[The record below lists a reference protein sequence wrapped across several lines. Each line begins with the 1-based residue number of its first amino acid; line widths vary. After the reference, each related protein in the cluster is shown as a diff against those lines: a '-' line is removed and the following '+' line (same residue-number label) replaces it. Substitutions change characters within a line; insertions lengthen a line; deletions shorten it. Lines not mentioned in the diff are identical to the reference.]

1 MLKIVETYCDE
12 NKLTINTDKTKC
24 LIFNKT
30 GRLFRNKF
38 YLHNKE
44 LENVRSYKYLGFV
57 FTPSGEIKTGLHDL
71 RDRAFKAFMKLRK
84 KMDAAFHQNVYTT
97 LSLIEIMIKP
107 ILLYAS
113 DFWGCLKLPK
123 DNPVQNIYMSI
134 CKQILGVQKQTTNIG
149 VLLELG
155 LIPLHLYAIRA
166 AVKNWERLK
175 GQRANE
181 LLMESY
187 RDAENERLPW
197 FLHIKELLEE
207 NGMFSFIIN
216 PNTGT
221 QPFINK
227 KLFQRLSD
235 AFHQKSFEDIRGES
249 NKLRTYALLKTEIG
263 FENYLLTIK
272 NPLKRILVTK
282 FRLSNH
288 NLMIE
293 KGRHINI
300 PKEMRFVLP

>member
-1 MLKIVETYCDE
+1 
-12 NKLTINTDKTKC
+12 
-24 LIFNKT
+24 
-30 GRLFRNKF
+30 
-38 YLHNKE
+38 
-44 LENVRSYKYLGFV
+44 
-57 FTPSGEIKTGLHDL
+57 
-71 RDRAFKAFMKLRK
+71 
-84 KMDAAFHQNVYTT
+84 MDAAFHQNVYTT

-123 DNPVQNIYMSI
+123 DNPVQNLYMSI

-155 LIPLHLYAIRA
+155 LIPLHIYAVRA
-166 AVKNWERLK
+166 AVKNGERLK
-175 GQRANE
+175 CQRANE
-181 LLMESY
+181 LLMDSY

-197 FLHIKELLEE
+197 FLRIKELLEE

-235 AFHQKSFEDIRGES
+235 TFHQQSFEDIRRES
-249 NKLRTYALLKTEIG
+249 SKLRTYALLKTVIG
-263 FENYLLTIK
+263 FEIYLITIK
-272 NPLKRILVTK
+272 NPLKRVLVTE

-300 PKEMRFVLP
+300 PKEMRFCPFCHLPLNDKTQYLENDNFEILPRN